1 GDDKRRLLAATRVLL
16 NIHRGDEPYFEW
28 LRFIEAFHCGAV
40 VVSEPS
46 IDTAPF
52 VAGRHFVSAAPDALP
67 YVLDAVLDDPDRLQE
82 IRAAAYDELRR
93 HPFSRSLDRLV
104 SAARSLTDAR
114 LPHSLPSFT
123 RTTPHAHP
131 GDALLSVDATSPE
144 SIMRQQLRE
153 LRLDLQGIRRQLTG
167 LQRIVLDPAAVEG
180 APTTT
185 VCASIAHQLADDA
198 PVVSAVMALYN
209 HGDFVTEALDSTIAA
224 ARDVPFEVIVVDDGS
239 TDDSRQIVIDWV
251 RAHPSVRAQVVAHRV
266 NQGLPY
272 ARNTGLAAA
281 RGEFVFVLDADNEI
295 LPDAFATLLEPLT
308 ADPRAS
314 FSYGLLEAFNQDGAV
329 GSMGL
334 WPWQPKR
341 LRNGNYIDA
350 MAMVRATA
358 LRDLDGYTTDRRLY
372 GWEDYDLWCRMAEA
386 GGYGVQIP
394 NFVGRYRRSATS
406 MVSLSNVSEVPAFTA
421 LAERCP
427 RLMSGDFDDIEVGGY
442 VGTVSGR

>member
-1 GDDKRRLLAATRVLL
+1 
-16 NIHRGDEPYFEW
+16 
-28 LRFIEAFHCGAV
+28 
-40 VVSEPS
+40 
-46 IDTAPF
+46 
-52 VAGRHFVSAAPDALP
+52 
-67 YVLDAVLDDPDRLQE
+67 
-82 IRAAAYDELRR
+82 
-93 HPFSRSLDRLV
+93 
-104 SAARSLTDAR
+104 
-114 LPHSLPSFT
+114 
-123 RTTPHAHP
+123 
-131 GDALLSVDATSPE
+131 
-144 SIMRQQLRE
+144 
-153 LRLDLQGIRRQLTG
+153 
-167 LQRIVLDPAAVEG
+167 
-180 APTTT
+180 
-185 VCASIAHQLADDA
+185 
-198 PVVSAVMALYN
+198 
-209 HGDFVTEALDSTIAA
+209 
-224 ARDVPFEVIVVDDGS
+224 
-239 TDDSRQIVIDWV
+239 
-251 RAHPSVRAQVVAHRV
+251 
-266 NQGLPY
+266 
-272 ARNTGLAAA
+272 
-281 RGEFVFVLDADNEI
+281 
-295 LPDAFATLLEPLT
+295 LLEPLT